1 MTEKK
6 PLTGQQLRT
15 LLPQVKEIVLSAG
28 SFLAKTAISSIS
40 QKEGHSNFV
49 TDMDI
54 AVQDRLVAALKPLLP
69 DASYLLEES
78 ENTAVPADPVWI
90 IDPIDGT
97 RNFICG
103 NGMSTISVGLASQG
117 RAVLGVVY
125 NPFTRELFSAARG
138 QGAFLNDMP
147 IHVIERPL
155 EDAVLCAGTSPY
167 YEELNEQVIRTLARL
182 FPLCGDFRRFGS
194 AALEI
199 CYSACGKCDGFFEY
213 RLNPWD
219 YTGAAVIM
227 EEAGGKITTIGSDRL
242 DCTQKCGILACGGN
256 IFDNIMEVLTTT

>member
-1 MTEKK
+1 MTEKNT
-6 PLTGQQLRT
+6 LTERQLRDLT
-15 LLPQVKEIVLSAG
+15 RQVKEIVLSAG
-28 SFLAKTAISSIS
+28 DFLAKTAISSVS

-54 AVQDRLVAALKPLLP
+54 AVQDRLVTALAPLLP
-69 DASYLLEES
+69 GASYLLEES
-78 ENTAVPADPVWI
+78 ENTAALADLVWI

-103 NGMSTISVGLASQG
+103 NGMSTISVGLACEG
-117 RAVLGVVY
+117 RGILGVVY
-125 NPFTRELFSAARG
+125 NPFTRELFSAASG
-138 QGAFLNDMP
+138 QGAYRNDTP

-155 EDAVLCAGTSPY
+155 EDAILCAGTSPY
-167 YEELNEQVIRTLARL
+167 YEELNEKVIRTLARL

-213 RLNPWD
+213 SLNPWD
-219 YTGAAVIM
+219 YTGASVIM
-227 EEAGGKITTIGSDRL
+227 EEAGGRITPIGSDRL
-242 DCTQKCGILACGGN
+242 DCTQKCGILACGNN